1 MSTYRLGK
9 LVRVDAKDV
18 GISVRHW
25 SAAIAEKHHYGM
37 VAFRVMIEVTDFCQ
51 FQTFFNFRLF
61 K

>member
-1 MSTYRLGK
+1 MSTYRLGE

-51 FQTFFNFRLF
+51 FQTF
-61 K
+61 